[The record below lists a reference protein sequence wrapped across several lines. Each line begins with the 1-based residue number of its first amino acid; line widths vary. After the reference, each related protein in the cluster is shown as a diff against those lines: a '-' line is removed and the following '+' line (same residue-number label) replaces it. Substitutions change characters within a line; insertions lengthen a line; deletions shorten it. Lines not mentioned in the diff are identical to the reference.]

1 MATGTSNGDASA
13 NANSNAKPRKLHLV
27 LQAKGGAGKSFVS
40 SLITQSY
47 RLRDEEI
54 QAIDLDPINR
64 TLSSIEGLDAKVWVV
79 LRKDQKATIDLA
91 RYDEL
96 VNFVSGVKKDVVI
109 DTGSTTFLSFNDYL
123 VSQDIPEIF
132 AKEKIETII
141 HCVIRGGSSM
151 EDCFRCLDGICD
163 QYPVAFSKILVWLN
177 EVEGPIEVQNHPFEK
192 LTIYDKWKDRISAVI
207 RIPTPANELY
217 GADLRNMLLNQQT
230 FEDAIGANETGL
242 VSKQRLTKM
251 QRYFTDVINAH
262 I

>member
-1 MATGTSNGDASA
+1 MATGTTNGEASVA
-13 NANSNAKPRKLHLV
+13 TNSSAKPKKLHLV
-27 LQAKGGAGKSFVS
+27 LQAKGGAGKTFVS
-40 SLITQSY
+40 SLITQCY
-47 RLRDEEI
+47 RFRNEKI
-54 QAIDLDPINR
+54 QAIDLDPVNK
-64 TLSSIEGLDAKVWVV
+64 TLSSIEGLDAKPWSV
-79 LRKDQKATIDLA
+79 LRKDQKAVIDLA

-96 VNFVSGVKKDVVI
+96 VSHISQLDKDVVV

-123 VSQDIPEIF
+123 ITQDIPEIL
-132 AKEKIETII
+132 AKEKIETVI

-163 QYPVAFSKILVWLN
+163 QYPAASSKVFVWLN

-192 LTIYDKWKDRISAVI
+192 LTIYDKWKDRIAAVI

-217 GADLRNMLLNQQT
+217 GADLRSMLLNQQT
-230 FEDAIGANETGL
+230 FEDAIGASDTGL

-251 QRYFTDVINAH
+251 RRYFADVINAH